1 MENTVQPLTVP
12 QSNPMVY
19 NPNYSQQMQYQHN
32 APHQYYHHHPP
43 LPVQK
48 IPLTTSGPPV
58 TGPPVTGPPV
68 TGPEVAGP
76 QVTGPEVAAPPAYTL
91 SQQTDQHEGTKGTE
105 SVAVDQNKET
115 CVHETNQFEN
125 ITNDE

>member
-12 QSNPMVY
+12 QSNLMVY

-32 APHQYYHHHPP
+32 APNQYYNHQPP
-43 LPVQK
+43 LPVQQ
-48 IPLTTSGPPV
+48 IPLTTS
-58 TGPPVTGPPV
+58 GPPVTGPPV

-91 SQQTDQHEGTKGTE
+91 SQKTEQHKGAKETE
-105 SVAVDQNKET
+105 SVAADQSNET
-115 CVHETNQFEN
+115 CNSETNRSEN
-125 ITNDE
+125 ITNNE

>member
-12 QSNPMVY
+12 QSNLMVY

-32 APHQYYHHHPP
+32 APNQYYHHQPP
-43 LPVQK
+43 LPVQQ
-48 IPLTTSGPPV
+48 IPLSTSGL
-58 TGPPVTGPPV
+58 PVTGPPV

-91 SQQTDQHEGTKGTE
+91 SQQTEQHKGTTGIE
-105 SVAVDQNKET
+105 SLAVDQSNQT
-115 CVHETNQFEN
+115 GIQETNQSKNNKNGE
-125 ITNDE
+125 

>member
-32 APHQYYHHHPP
+32 APNQYYHHQPP
-43 LPVQK
+43 LPVQQ
-48 IPLTTSGPPV
+48 IPLSTSGH
-58 TGPPVTGPPV
+58 PVTGPPV

-76 QVTGPEVAAPPAYTL
+76 QVTGPAPPAYTL
-91 SQQTDQHEGTKGTE
+91 SQQTEQHTGTKETE
-105 SVAVDQNKET
+105 SVAVDQSNET
-115 CVHETNQFEN
+115 CISETNQSEN
-125 ITNDE
+125 ITKDE